1 MEKLPDRDGSNESA
15 FVYNGTARTP
25 GVTVRDGNTVL
36 IEGID
41 YVQTWKDNIHAGSA
55 SVIVKGKGNYT
66 GTKSLPFT
74 IQKAVLTEAQLSS
87 PVLEYNGEEQTVT
100 VSGGRA
106 GSLDVPSD
114 QWSVSGDTAREV
126 GEYTLTVQAKEGG
139 NFRGSAFAD
148 YRIVPDEAEYWFARK
163 SGIWVRGSKANA
175 VFTIKRTNLDHLT
188 YERFM
193 SLEVDGKTIT
203 TKSYE
208 KEAGSVILSIYPSY
222 LEKLKDGRH
231 LLTAKFTD
239 GEVHT
244 EFTVLGSSSKEEEET
259 ESSQWI
265 PPLLPGNGNRN
276 QVVNT
281 SDHTHIAGH
290 GWTMILS
297 LITALLAYWVLEEDR
312 RK

>member
-100 VSGGRA
+100 VSG
-106 GSLDVPSD
+106 
-114 QWSVSGDTAREV
+114 
-126 GEYTLTVQAKEGG
+126 
-139 NFRGSAFAD
+139 
-148 YRIVPDEAEYWFARK
+148 
-163 SGIWVRGSKANA
+163 VR
-175 VFTIKRTNLDHLT
+175 
-188 YERFM
+188 
-193 SLEVDGKTIT
+193 
-203 TKSYE
+203 
-208 KEAGSVILSIYPSY
+208 AGSVILSIYPSY

-290 GWTMILS
+290 AWTMILS
-297 LITALLAYWVLEEDR
+297 LITALLA
-312 RK
+312 